1 MVSLDMNKELTIIGI
16 VILVIGIIVFATGT
30 YVYSVQSSNIQQCQ
44 LLTGELGQFLD
55 PEVSDVCRTASS
67 SIMMSLIAVIAGIV
81 MIVIGGVLSAIGAIR
96 RSSVQVAPKTTQ
108 QGQII
113 DSQIHPGE
121 KDGHVVSDENENQT
135 QSTNSDNLSVAD
147 ELSKLL
153 ALKEKGVL
161 SDEEFVRLKK
171 NLLIL
176 KKRVI
181 QARVDGSPRTNRLV
195 FPTFSNKYLISLNY
209 KNSV

>member
-1 MVSLDMNKELTIIGI
+1 MPYSHANKIRMVSLDMNKELIIIGI

-108 QGQII
+108 QGQVI

-121 KDGHVVSDENENQT
+121 KDGHVVRDENENQ
-135 QSTNSDNLSVAD
+135 SRSAKSDNLSVAD

-161 SDEEFVRLKK
+161 SDEEFARLKK
-171 NLLIL
+171 NLL
-176 KKRVI
+176 
-181 QARVDGSPRTNRLV
+181 DG
-195 FPTFSNKYLISLNY
+195 
-209 KNSV
+209 KNSNT